1 MPHKPLPFEL
11 QLLKIATVHP
21 NPEKARKPRNTL
33 KTIAAETTT
42 AKHATTAMAAIPVTN
57 AANAILGTD
66 GIHAGRKIP
75 PATEMLPKASSRGSI
90 LRTAHRTVL
99 RTVLRTVH
107 KSGVQIEIPAGAA
120 MIVTTGDAAAI
131 PTNARRE
138 AHTSMVVNC
147 RRPPPKSSFQ
157 ARG

>member
-21 NPEKARKPRNTL
+21 NPEMARKPRNTL

-57 AANAILGTD
+57 AANAILGTG

-90 LRTAHRTVL
+90 HRTA
-99 RTVLRTVH
+99 LRTVH
-107 KSGVQIEIPAGAA
+107 KSGVQIEIPAEAA